1 MFDSREIAAYQ
12 KISAPASLKEKV
24 LSSCTEER
32 SPKMDRNRV
41 IRRVSSLAACFILV
55 ICFSVMAIGAFGS
68 VDVSV
73 SGRALDAGDARTVS
87 SGIAPLGMAGA
98 RALSY
103 VDVPIAIDVKGNTD
117 ITVSGGMLYVLDG
130 ENKEIS
136 ATVLSGTVYRTDADT
151 SFIWTVGAEAEKK
164 DFTMTVESLFKKEII
179 TLTYDEN
186 TGEWGISR

>member
-12 KISAPASLKEKV
+12 SISAPASLKEKV

-32 SPKMDRNRV
+32 SPRMDRNQM

-55 ICFSVMAIGAFGS
+55 ICFSVMTIGTLSSAG
-68 VDVSV
+68 VSV
-73 SGRALDAGDARTVS
+73 SGRTLDAGDTQTVS
-87 SGIAPLGMAGA
+87 DGIAPLSMKEA
-98 RALSY
+98 RTLSY

-117 ITVSGGMLYVLDG
+117 ITVSSGVLYVLDG

-151 SFIWTVGAEAEKK
+151 SLIWTVSAEAEKK

-186 TGEWGISR
+186 TGEWVISR